1 MSKINE
7 YQILIHSCKGK
18 IEAYNNKIVKNEFLA
33 VVEDIQDIEDDGKL
47 RYDVLF
53 VKACNDEAREH
64 GGINGL
70 TPSER
75 FLQGR
80 LITSAMRTRTK
91 QQGVTHVGN
100 QECNLSV

>member
-1 MSKINE
+1 M
-7 YQILIHSCKGK
+7 
-18 IEAYNNKIVKNEFLA
+18 
-33 VVEDIQDIEDDGKL
+33 
-47 RYDVLF
+47 LF
-53 VKACNDEAREH
+53 VKAYNEAREH

-75 FLQGR
+75 FLQVR

-100 QECNLSV
+100 QECNLSG

>member
-7 YQILIHSCKGK
+7 YQILIHSCKGE
-18 IEAYNNKIVKNEFLA
+18 IEAYNKIVKNEFLTL
-33 VVEDIQDIEDDGKL
+33 EDIQDIEDDGKL
-47 RYDVLF
+47 RYDMF
-53 VKACNDEAREH
+53 VKAYNEAREH

-75 FLQGR
+75 FLQVR

-100 QECNLSV
+100 QECNLSG